1 MTLRRWINLEQNQ
14 DIKQLIAKKRLRQY
28 EIANQLHVSE
38 FTLSRWLNRELDQ
51 NHKQKI
57 LKAIDEV
64 SEKLGM

>member
-1 MTLRRWINLEQNQ
+1 MEQNQ

-38 FTLSRWLNRELDQ
+38 FTLSRWLNRELEP
-51 NHKQKI
+51 NRKQKI

-64 SEKLGM
+64 SEKLRI

>member
-1 MTLRRWINLEQNQ
+1 MEQNQ